1 MTSPNPREKMPPRVT
16 DLQARARVRRRRV
29 FILSIFSLIVLLS
42 VFSWWI
48 LFHSSFFHFTRFVVE
63 GNTRLTDQ
71 EVIDLLEVQVIE
83 PSFWRRGLGRDNF
96 FAWPGALN
104 KETINSLGNIR
115 GVRITKDYW
124 NHELKIVVEERQFFG
139 ILCARK
145 NELPQCLWFDK
156 EGFFFEEAFFP
167 DGFLVLYVDDY
178 SRSVIQ
184 LGEFIYP
191 SGKRES
197 ALAIFKI
204 VKDLH
209 LPVSHWT
216 IREET
221 PGVIE
226 VQLIGGPTIYFSL
239 KFPTSYMA
247 QVTKSLIG
255 QKGISNLQ
263 YIDFRTE
270 GRVFYKDQTWKVN

>member
-1 MTSPNPREKMPPRVT
+1 MTSSNPREKMPPRVT
-16 DLQARARVRRRRV
+16 DLHTRARVRRWRV
-29 FILSIFSLIVLLS
+29 FVLSLFSLVVLFF
-42 VFSWWI
+42 VFLWWL
-48 LFHSSFFHFTRFVVE
+48 LFRSSFFHFSRVVVE

-71 EVIDLLEVQVIE
+71 EVISLLNKQVIE
-83 PSFWRRGLGRDNF
+83 PSFWRRGLGGDNF
-96 FAWPGALN
+96 FAWPRVLS
-104 KETINSLGNIR
+104 KEVVSTLGNIR
-115 GVRITKDYW
+115 GVWLTKDYW

-167 DGFLVLYVDDY
+167 DGFLVLYVNDY
-178 SRSVIQ
+178 SRSVIR

-204 VKDLH
+204 VEDLG

-216 IREET
+216 IREEA

-239 KFPTSYMA
+239 KFPASYMA
-247 QVTKSLIG
+247 QVTQSLIG

-270 GRVFYKDQTWKVN
+270 GRVFYKDQSWKVN